1 MSEKI
6 TRIIPFRDC
15 ECNLKNKNYPIRTIF
30 TLDEGEGKKAT
41 LERAIE
47 ACESELVL
55 LQDVDVY
62 PAEEV
67 TEQEML
73 DVMGQADLCILP
85 LRMTTGN
92 GTLIERLQQAE
103 YCAIQQLT
111 YWAAKKNRAVMCS
124 GANLLVKREKWL
136 ESYADLHPEIPSGDD
151 MFLLE
156 SFKRRHLRITTT
168 NDPHFEAIVTPQPT
182 LKTLLRQRMRWAGKS
197 IRYKDRDIILCGAI
211 IVFANLL
218 QLVCPLILLV
228 KFPIE
233 YALIRQKSRDCSFGI
248 IFLLEIIYPFYVLLC
263 LVGGWFRLKK
273 W

>member
-1 MSEKI
+1 MPEKI

-15 ECNLKNKNYPIRTIF
+15 EDGLKNKNYPIRTIF
-30 TLDEGEGKKAT
+30 ALDNGEGKKAT
-41 LERAIE
+41 LKRAIE
-47 ACESELVL
+47 ACESEWVW
-55 LQDVDVY
+55 LQDVDVH
-62 PAEEV
+62 PAEIV

-73 DVMGQADLCILP
+73 NLVERADICILP
-85 LRMTTGN
+85 LRMTAGK

-103 YCAIQQLT
+103 YGAIQQLT
-111 YWAAKKNRAVMCS
+111 YLTAKKNRAVMCS
-124 GANLLVKREKWL
+124 GANLLVNRKKWL
-136 ESYADLHPEIPSGDD
+136 ESYADLHPDIPSGDD

-182 LKTLLRQRMRWAGKS
+182 LKQLLRQRMRWAGKS
-197 IRYKDRDIILCGAI
+197 VRYQDRDIILCGAI
-211 IVFANLL
+211 IVLANLL
-218 QLVCPLILLV
+218 QLFCPLILLV

-233 YALIRQKSRDCSFGI
+233 YALIRQKSREISFGI
-248 IFLLEIIYPFYVLLC
+248 IFLLEIIYPFYVLFC